1 MRFAATACIAIAALV
16 GGTLL
21 SAQAGAR
28 TSPGAASQG
37 RTPEK
42 TAAQITEPG
51 RSIERPLDLVLAGR
65 TNKPI
70 ERTLMVVVDAS
81 EGLAEAGFADA
92 FAKAVIANKAVLA
105 RTKIGFGLVGTKDCV
120 VVPPTLEHHTVVAA
134 VRRHT
139 SRGRSALRNV
149 YESLRDAGAAMYRS
163 KGERTL
169 LLVTLENGDLEDE
182 VEKTAQQ
189 LRKAKIRVEV
199 LASETTLADSYW
211 QRRPNQQKPTGTTLF
226 GGDGAVVD
234 VPFGFLFQYEPAN
247 EVTPSGYAM
256 WGLNRLAAA
265 TDGRVFLHANSSQ
278 LQHTCAFRGQCL
290 FCANDHE
297 LPDAGWNSA
306 LVTQMA
312 PRTGARKTA
321 LKQLGADPCFR
332 LVMKTW
338 LSASKEGLIQSAPAV
353 RVKAT
358 SASPDR
364 VRAGRDLRLMLPGNF
379 DRNAKRAE
387 QAAKKAFRMR
397 DQLAAA
403 IKNLPLEGVSHRA
416 RASAE
421 YTLVMMQ
428 LTRVN
433 LLTFVGFCREWAP
446 KWFDERGEVPLLPEV
461 PPFDRNQHPAGIGY
475 INLSLCHGVRP
486 FYDVELPGD
495 EEFRSELMKLDAMF
509 NSFQRRYGKSQFGY
523 ALRRNGIARFYPA
536 FLGIV
541 KGPARKR
548 PKSAAPPKGPITPRR
563 PTRRGGGSG
572 PATGPT
578 TGGGE

>member
-1 MRFAATACIAIAALV
+1 M
-16 GGTLL
+16 
-21 SAQAGAR
+21 
-28 TSPGAASQG
+28 
-37 RTPEK
+37 
-42 TAAQITEPG
+42 
-51 RSIERPLDLVLAGR
+51 ERPLDLVLAGR
-65 TNKPI
+65 SNKSI

-81 EGLAEAGFADA
+81 QGLSQAGFANA
-92 FAKAVIANKAVLA
+92 FAKAVAANKAVLA
-105 RTKIGFGLVGTKDCV
+105 RTQIGFGLVGTNGCV
-120 VVPPTLEHHTVVAA
+120 VVPPTFEHDKVVAA
-134 VRRHT
+134 VRQHT
-139 SRGRSALRNV
+139 TRGASALRNV
-149 YESLRDAGAAMYRS
+149 YKSMRQAGAAMYRS

-199 LASETTLADSYW
+199 LSSETTLADSYW
-211 QRRPNQQKPTGTTLF
+211 QRRPNQNKPTGTTLF

-234 VPFGFLFQYEPAN
+234 VPFGFLFQYEAAN

-256 WGLNRLAAA
+256 WGLNHLAAA
-265 TDGRVFLHANSSQ
+265 TGGRVFLHATSKQ
-278 LQHTCAFRGQCL
+278 LKHTCAFTGKCP
-290 FCANDHE
+290 FCEGDHE

-312 PRTGARKTA
+312 PLTGARKQA
-321 LKQLGADPCFR
+321 LKEMGSDPCFR

-338 LSASKEGLIQSAPAV
+338 LAASKEGLIQSAPAV
-353 RVKAT
+353 RVQAT

-379 DRNAKRAE
+379 ARNAKRAE
-387 QAAKKAFRMR
+387 QAAKKALRVR
-397 DQLAAA
+397 DQLAEA
-403 IKNLPLEGVSHRA
+403 IKNLPAEGVSHRA

-446 KWFDERGEVPLLPEV
+446 KWFDEHGDDPLLPEV
-461 PPFDRNQHPAGIGY
+461 PRFDRNERPDGIAY
-475 INLSLCHGVRP
+475 VNLSLCHGVRP
-486 FYDVELPGD
+486 FYGVELPGG
-495 EEFRSELMKLDAMF
+495 EQFRKELMKLDAMF
-509 NSFQRRYGKSQFGY
+509 NGFQRRYGKSQFGY
-523 ALRRNGIARFYPA
+523 ALRRNGIAQFHPV
-536 FLGIV
+536 FFGIS
-541 KGPARKR
+541 KGPVRKR
-548 PKSAAPPKGPITPRR
+548 PKSAAGPKGPITPRR

-572 PATGPT
+572 SAGGPT

>member
-1 MRFAATACIAIAALV
+1 MRFAATACVAIAVLHAGTFLRAQV
-16 GGTLL
+16 G
-21 SAQAGAR
+21 A
-28 TSPGAASQG
+28 
-37 RTPEK
+37 
-42 TAAQITEPG
+42 TAARITEPG

-65 TNKPI
+65 TNRPI

-81 EGLAEAGFADA
+81 EGLSKAGFAEA
-92 FAKAVIANKAVLA
+92 FAKAVDANKAVLV
-105 RTKIGFGLVGTKDCV
+105 RTKLGFGLVGSEKCV
-120 VVPPTLEHHTVVAA
+120 IVPPTLEHREVVAA

-139 SRGRSALRNV
+139 TRGVSGLHNI
-149 YESLRDAGAAMYRS
+149 YESLRLAGAAMYRS

-169 LLVTLENGDLEDE
+169 LLVSLENGDLEDE
-182 VEKTAQQ
+182 VEKTAQL

-211 QRRPNQQKPTGTTLF
+211 QRRPNQQRPTGTTLF

-256 WGLNRLAAA
+256 WGINRVAAV
-265 TDGRVFLHANSSQ
+265 TDGRVFLHASSNQ
-278 LQHTCAFRGQCL
+278 LRHTCAFRGLCL
-290 FCANDHE
+290 FCDGDHD
-297 LPDAGWNSA
+297 LPNAGWNSA

-312 PRTGARKTA
+312 PLTCARKQA
-321 LKQLGADPCFR
+321 LKELGGDPCFR

-338 LSASKEGLIQSAPAV
+338 LAASKEGLIRSAPAV
-353 RVKAT
+353 RVKST

-364 VRAGRDLRLMLPGNF
+364 ARAGRDLRLTLPGNF
-379 DRNAKRAE
+379 ERSAKSAE
-387 QAAKKAFRMR
+387 LAANKALRLR

-403 IKNLPLEGVSHRA
+403 IKNLPPEGVSYRA

-446 KWFDERGEVPLLPEV
+446 KWFDQRGDDALLPEV
-461 PPFDRNQHPAGIGY
+461 SPFDRDQRPAGIGY
-475 INLSLCHGVRP
+475 SNLSLCHGVRP
-486 FYDVELPGD
+486 FYDVELPGG
-495 EEFRSELMKLDAMF
+495 ELFRAELMKLDAMF
-509 NSFQRRYGKSQFGY
+509 NGFQRRYGKCQFGY
-523 ALRRNGIARFYPA
+523 ALRRNGIARFHPV
-536 FLGIV
+536 FIGIS

-548 PKSAAPPKGPITPRR
+548 PKSGAQPKGPITPRR

-572 PATGPT
+572 SASGPA

>member
-1 MRFAATACIAIAALV
+1 MRFAATAIVVIAALL
-16 GGTLL
+16 GPSLR
-21 SAQAGAR
+21 AQAGV
-28 TSPGAASQG
+28 
-37 RTPEK
+37 
-42 TAAQITEPG
+42 TAARITEPG

-81 EGLAEAGFADA
+81 DGLSQAGFADA
-92 FAKAVIANKAVLA
+92 FAKAVEANKAVLV
-105 RTKIGFGLVGTKDCV
+105 RTQIGFGLVGNKACV
-120 VVPPTLEHHTVVAA
+120 IVPPTLAHQEVVAA

-139 SRGRSALRNV
+139 TRGDSGLRNI
-149 YESLRDAGAAMYRS
+149 YESLRLAGAAMYRS

-169 LLVTLENGDLEDE
+169 LLVSLENGDLEDE

-189 LRKAKIRVEV
+189 LRKANIRVEV

-211 QRRPNQQKPTGTTLF
+211 QRRPNQPKPSGTNLF
-226 GGDGAVVD
+226 GGDGVVVD

-265 TDGRVFLHANSSQ
+265 TDGRVFLHASSKQ
-278 LQHTCAFRGQCL
+278 LQHTCAFTGTCL
-290 FCANDHE
+290 FCDGDHE
-297 LPDAGWNSA
+297 LSDAAWNSA
-306 LVTQMA
+306 LVAQMA
-312 PRTGARKTA
+312 PLTGARKQA
-321 LKQLGADPCFR
+321 LKELGGDPCFR

-338 LSASKEGLIQSAPAV
+338 LDASKEGLIQSAPAV
-353 RVKAT
+353 RVMAT

-364 VRAGRDLRLMLPGNF
+364 VREGRDLRLLLAGNF
-379 DRNAKRAE
+379 ERKAKQAE
-387 QAAKKAFRMR
+387 LAAKKALGLR

-403 IKNLPLEGVSHRA
+403 IKKLPVEGVCYRA

-446 KWFDERGEVPLLPEV
+446 KWFDQRGDEPLLPELL
-461 PPFDRNQHPAGIGY
+461 PFNRSENPAGIGY
-475 INLSLCHGVRP
+475 SNLSLCHGVRP
-486 FYDVELPGD
+486 FYDVELPGG
-495 EEFRSELMKLDAMF
+495 ELFRQELMKLDAMF
-509 NSFQRRYGKSQFGY
+509 NGFQRRYGKSQFGY
-523 ALRRNGIARFYPA
+523 ALRRNGIARFHPV
-536 FLGIV
+536 FRGIT

-548 PKSAAPPKGPITPRR
+548 PKSATQPKGPITPRR
-563 PTRRGGGSG
+563 PARRGGGSG
-572 PATGPT
+572 SAGGPT